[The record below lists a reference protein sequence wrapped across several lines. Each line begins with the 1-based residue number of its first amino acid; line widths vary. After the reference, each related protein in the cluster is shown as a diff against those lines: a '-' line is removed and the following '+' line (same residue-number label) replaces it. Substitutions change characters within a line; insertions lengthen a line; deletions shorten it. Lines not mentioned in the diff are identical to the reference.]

1 MKEQSAAGILETTIE
16 KVKNLVNV
24 STIIGEPMNID
35 GGITIIPVSKV
46 TYGFASGGSDFP
58 SKTNKEI
65 FGGGGGAG
73 VTITPVAFLVISDGE
88 VTIKHI
94 TAFDN
99 AAERV
104 VNLVPEMFDK
114 VTSVVNKAK
123 KEKEK
128 EKQLLMM
135 PRSMFP
141 QFPQRMFLPR
151 TNKRFSNFIIINLP
165 PAYFKNM
172 AGG

>member
-16 KVKNLVNV
+16 KVKNLVSV
-24 STIIGEPMNID
+24 STIIGDPIQAD
-35 GGITIIPVSKV
+35 GNITIIPVSKV

-58 SKTNKEI
+58 SKSNQQV

-73 VTITPVAFLVISDGE
+73 VTITPVAFLVIADGE

-123 KEKEK
+123 KDKEK
-128 EKQLLMM
+128 KATDSQSNDDAVVAETMEELL
-135 PRSMFP
+135 
-141 QFPQRMFLPR
+141 
-151 TNKRFSNFIIINLP
+151 K
-165 PAYFKNM
+165 
-172 AGG
+172 